1 MVTALRTAATAVVIA
16 AALTQA
22 ACSGGSGGAS
32 ASPSTTADAEA
43 PQTAAAPA
51 SSPAPAGAGSTQPA
65 PTGSTGP
72 APPSSSDATA
82 AASPTA
88 TVPPGSTMTLQP
100 APGLMVQVPAD
111 ALTAAATTYD
121 DGMHQTY
128 YDSAATAVTVDVEY
142 YSGGSKPAGDM
153 LSAEQEALK
162 SQGVEASAGSAA
174 VEGGSNATRLS
185 WTSSAVP
192 PWSQDPHAAK
202 VQVACAGVI
211 VDGAGGYSYGVY
223 VFASSERADSTAL
236 MAAVLDSIAVTAP

>member
-1 MVTALRTAATAVVIA
+1 MATALRTAATAVVIA

-43 PQTAAAPA
+43 PQTAAASA

-72 APPSSSDATA
+72 APPPSSDATA

-236 MAAVLDSIAVTAP
+236 MTAVLDSIAVTAP

>member
-51 SSPAPAGAGSTQPA
+51 SSAPAGAGSTQPA

-72 APPSSSDATA
+72 APPSSDATA

-236 MAAVLDSIAVTAP
+236 MTAVLDSIAVTAP

>member
-72 APPSSSDATA
+72 APPSSDATA

>member
-1 MVTALRTAATAVVIA
+1 MATVLRTTATVVLIA

-72 APPSSSDATA
+72 APPSSDATA

-236 MAAVLDSIAVTAP
+236 MTAVLDSIAVTAP

>member
-1 MVTALRTAATAVVIA
+1 MATALRTAATAVVIA

-65 PTGSTGP
+65 PSGSTGP

-236 MAAVLDSIAVTAP
+236 MTAVLDSIAVTAP

>member
-51 SSPAPAGAGSTQPA
+51 SSPAPAGTGSTQPA

-72 APPSSSDATA
+72 APPSSDATA
-82 AASPTA
+82 AASPAA

>member
-1 MVTALRTAATAVVIA
+1 MATALRTAATAVVIA

-43 PQTAAAPA
+43 PQTSAAPA

-72 APPSSSDATA
+72 PPPSSDTTA

-236 MAAVLDSIAVTAP
+236 MAAILDSIAVTAP

>member
-72 APPSSSDATA
+72 PPPSSDATA

-223 VFASSERADSTAL
+223 VFASSEWADSTAL

>member
-1 MVTALRTAATAVVIA
+1 MIA

-72 APPSSSDATA
+72 APPSSDATA

-236 MAAVLDSIAVTAP
+236 MTAVLDSIAVTAP

>member
-1 MVTALRTAATAVVIA
+1 MARARGTAASAFLIA
-16 AALTQA
+16 ALLAQA
-22 ACSGGSGGAS
+22 ACSGSGGAEAS
-32 ASPSTTADAEA
+32 APSTNVTASQAV
-43 PQTAAAPA
+43 
-51 SSPAPAGAGSTQPA
+51 
-65 PTGSTGP
+65 
-72 APPSSSDATA
+72 SSSGGSNA
-82 AASPTA
+82 AGT
-88 TVPPGSTMTLQP
+88 TDMTLEP
-100 APGLMVQVPAD
+100 APGLMIQVPAD

-121 DGMHQTY
+121 DGMTQTY
-128 YDSAATAVTVDVEY
+128 YDSTATAVTIDVEY

-236 MAAVLDSIAVTAP
+236 MAAILDSIAVTAP

>member
-1 MVTALRTAATAVVIA
+1 MATALRTAATAVVIA

-65 PTGSTGP
+65 PTGATGP
-72 APPSSSDATA
+72 APPPSSDTTA

-236 MAAVLDSIAVTAP
+236 MTAVLDSIAVTAP

>member
-236 MAAVLDSIAVTAP
+236 MAAILDSIAVTAP

>member
-1 MVTALRTAATAVVIA
+1 MATALRTAATAVVIA

-51 SSPAPAGAGSTQPA
+51 SSSAPAGAGSTQPA

-72 APPSSSDATA
+72 AAPPSSDATA

-236 MAAVLDSIAVTAP
+236 MTAVLDSIAVTAP

>member
-1 MVTALRTAATAVVIA
+1 MATALRTAATAVVIA

-22 ACSGGSGGAS
+22 ACSGGRGGAS

-72 APPSSSDATA
+72 APPSSDATA

-162 SQGVEASAGSAA
+162 SQGVEASAGSAT

-236 MAAVLDSIAVTAP
+236 MTAVLDSIAVTAP

>member
-1 MVTALRTAATAVVIA
+1 MATALRTAATAVVIA

-72 APPSSSDATA
+72 APSSSDATV

-236 MAAVLDSIAVTAP
+236 MAAILDSIAVTAP

>member
-1 MVTALRTAATAVVIA
+1 MATALRTAATAVVIA

-72 APPSSSDATA
+72 PPPSSDTTA

-236 MAAVLDSIAVTAP
+236 MTAVLDSIAVTAP

>member
-1 MVTALRTAATAVVIA
+1 MATALRTAATAVVIA

>member
-1 MVTALRTAATAVVIA
+1 MATALRTAATAVVIA

-236 MAAVLDSIAVTAP
+236 MTAVLDSIAVTAP

>member
-1 MVTALRTAATAVVIA
+1 MATALRTAATAVVIA

-142 YSGGSKPAGDM
+142 YAGGSKPAGDM

-162 SQGVEASAGSAA
+162 SQGVEASAGSAT

-236 MAAVLDSIAVTAP
+236 MTAVLDSIAVTAP

>member
-1 MVTALRTAATAVVIA
+1 MATALRTAATAVVIA

-65 PTGSTGP
+65 PSGSTGP
-72 APPSSSDATA
+72 PPSSDATA

-236 MAAVLDSIAVTAP
+236 MTAVLDSIAVTAP

>member
-1 MVTALRTAATAVVIA
+1 MTL
-16 AALTQA
+16 L
-22 ACSGGSGGAS
+22 
-32 ASPSTTADAEA
+32 
-43 PQTAAAPA
+43 
-51 SSPAPAGAGSTQPA
+51 
-65 PTGSTGP
+65 PTGNL
-72 APPSSSDATA
+72 
-82 AASPTA
+82 
-88 TVPPGSTMTLQP
+88 VI
-100 APGLMVQVPAD
+100 QVPGD
-111 ALTAAATTYD
+111 AVTGTTTTYD

-236 MAAVLDSIAVTAP
+236 MTAVLDSIAVTAP

>member
-1 MVTALRTAATAVVIA
+1 MATALRTAATAVVIA

-65 PTGSTGP
+65 STGSTGP
-72 APPSSSDATA
+72 PPSSDATA

-223 VFASSERADSTAL
+223 VFASSEWADSTAL

>member
-1 MVTALRTAATAVVIA
+1 MATALRTAATAVVIA

-72 APPSSSDATA
+72 APPPSSDATA

-236 MAAVLDSIAVTAP
+236 MTAVLDSIAVTAP

>member
-1 MVTALRTAATAVVIA
+1 
-16 AALTQA
+16 
-22 ACSGGSGGAS
+22 
-32 ASPSTTADAEA
+32 
-43 PQTAAAPA
+43 
-51 SSPAPAGAGSTQPA
+51 
-65 PTGSTGP
+65 
-72 APPSSSDATA
+72 
-82 AASPTA
+82 
-88 TVPPGSTMTLQP
+88 
-100 APGLMVQVPAD
+100 MVQVPAD

-128 YDSAATAVTVDVEY
+128 YDSVATAVTVDVEY

>member
-72 APPSSSDATA
+72 APPSSDATA

-236 MAAVLDSIAVTAP
+236 MAAILDSIAVTAP

>member
-1 MVTALRTAATAVVIA
+1 MATVLRTTATVVLIA

-22 ACSGGSGGAS
+22 ACSGGGGAS
-32 ASPSTTADAEA
+32 SPSTTDAGA

-51 SSPAPAGAGSTQPA
+51 LSPTPA
-65 PTGSTGP
+65 PTGSAQPASAGPTGSTSS
-72 APPSSSDATA
+72 AAPSSDTTA

-121 DGMHQTY
+121 D
-128 YDSAATAVTVDVEY
+128 SSATAVTVDVEY

-153 LSAEQEALK
+153 LSAEQDALK
-162 SQGVEASAGSAA
+162 SQGVEASADSAT

-202 VQVACAGVI
+202 VQVAATGVI
-211 VDGAGGYSYGVY
+211 VDGADGYSYGVY
-223 VFASSERADSTAL
+223 VFANSTRTDSTAL
-236 MAAVLDSIAVTAP
+236 MTAVLDSIVVTAP

>member
-72 APPSSSDATA
+72 APPSSDATA

-236 MAAVLDSIAVTAP
+236 MTAVLDSIAVTAP

>member
-236 MAAVLDSIAVTAP
+236 MTAVLDSIAVTAP

>member
-72 APPSSSDATA
+72 APPSSDATA

-100 APGLMVQVPAD
+100 APGLLVQVPAD

>member
-51 SSPAPAGAGSTQPA
+51 SSPAPAGTGSTQPA

-72 APPSSSDATA
+72 APPSSDATA
-82 AASPTA
+82 AASPAA

-128 YDSAATAVTVDVEY
+128 YDSVATAVTVDVEY

>member
-1 MVTALRTAATAVVIA
+1 MATALRTAATAVVIA

-72 APPSSSDATA
+72 APSSSDATV

-100 APGLMVQVPAD
+100 SPGLMVQVPAD

-236 MAAVLDSIAVTAP
+236 MTAVLDSIAVTAP

>member
-1 MVTALRTAATAVVIA
+1 MATALRTAATAVVIA

-72 APPSSSDATA
+72 APPPSSDATA

-236 MAAVLDSIAVTAP
+236 MAAILDSIAVTAP

>member
-72 APPSSSDATA
+72 AAPPSSDATA
-82 AASPTA
+82 AASPTV

-236 MAAVLDSIAVTAP
+236 MTAVLDSIAVTAP

>member
-1 MVTALRTAATAVVIA
+1 MATALRTAATAVVIA

-43 PQTAAAPA
+43 PQTAAASA

-72 APPSSSDATA
+72 AAPPSSDATA

-236 MAAVLDSIAVTAP
+236 MTAVLDSIAVTAP

>member
-1 MVTALRTAATAVVIA
+1 MATALRTAATAVVIA

-72 APPSSSDATA
+72 APPSSDATA

-223 VFASSERADSTAL
+223 VFASSERADGTAL
-236 MAAVLDSIAVTAP
+236 MTAVLDSIAVTAP

>member
-1 MVTALRTAATAVVIA
+1 MATALRTAATAVVIA

-43 PQTAAAPA
+43 PQTSAAPA

-72 APPSSSDATA
+72 PPPSSDTTA

-236 MAAVLDSIAVTAP
+236 MTAVLDSIAVTAP

>member
-1 MVTALRTAATAVVIA
+1 MATALRTAATAVVIA

-72 APPSSSDATA
+72 APSSSDATV

-236 MAAVLDSIAVTAP
+236 MTAVLDSIAVTAP

>member
-1 MVTALRTAATAVVIA
+1 MATALRTAATAVVIA

-43 PQTAAAPA
+43 PQTAAASA

-65 PTGSTGP
+65 PTGST
-72 APPSSSDATA
+72 ALASSLWSDATA
-82 AASPTA
+82 VASPMV
-88 TVPPGSTMTLQP
+88 TVPLGSTMTLQP

-236 MAAVLDSIAVTAP
+236 MTAVLDSIAVTAP

>member
-1 MVTALRTAATAVVIA
+1 MATALRTAATAVVIA

-72 APPSSSDATA
+72 APPSSDATA

-142 YSGGSKPAGDM
+142 YAGGSKPAGDM

-162 SQGVEASAGSAA
+162 SQGVEASAGSAT

-236 MAAVLDSIAVTAP
+236 MTAVLDSIAVTAP

>member
-1 MVTALRTAATAVVIA
+1 MATALRTAATAVVIA

-72 APPSSSDATA
+72 APPPSSDATA

-223 VFASSERADSTAL
+223 VFASSEWADSTAL